1 MLIAAAAKETAVYDE
16 EDVSASGAAAVLL
29 PPPLLPERAKL
40 SFMSF
45 REIVFGYF
53 EYSVTFW
60 RLTDE
65 FVLQIKR

>member
-1 MLIAAAAKETAVYDE
+1 MKRMFLLLVL
-16 EDVSASGAAAVLL
+16 VLL

-53 EYSVTFW
+53 EYCVTFW
-60 RLTDE
+60 RLTDQ
-65 FVLQIKR
+65 FVLQMKR